1 MTPKSKTSPASALSI
16 LTAISESKL
25 GFQFGK
31 PQRLGESALSCV
43 LPIIRET
50 SVKRQYITY
59 PETDKVS
66 VVDSGSI
73 SKMKVSSVSTDN
85 VFIRSGTIFKGG
97 TQERTIVR
105 SAIIFSGKTMDIEV
119 RCVHATRGI
128 NTGAKVGYGGITP
141 MSFDSANYTEGF
153 RAQDQHTTWAN
164 VQNYTQSL
172 HKSSQRPPLRPSE
185 RRPMHPMRQAPTGAR
200 SLRSMSSRP
209 SSSPARRTLF
219 SSFADNT
226 SHLSDESAFIGY
238 VGEATG
244 AASLDSD
251 FSSNAGLDDLHS
263 AQLEFAKSFDDIL
276 SKITPIEN
284 QTGLALINHNGCQ
297 TIETFDV
304 PMSWSSLHTDAVKRV
319 GSHQINQNDS
329 VFEYK
334 PENAV
339 RAVQSVLAQEYTTNL
354 IYEHKP
360 SNGEPYVAI
369 NGLTSREFVGEV
381 VELDNRVIHL
391 LLTKRAA

>member
-1 MTPKSKTSPASALSI
+1 MTPRSKSASTSALSI
-16 LTAISESKL
+16 LTAIRESKL

-31 PQRLGESALSCV
+31 PQRLGDNALSCV
-43 LPIIRET
+43 LPILRET
-50 SVKRQYITY
+50 SVKRQYVTF

-66 VVDSGSI
+66 VTDSGSI

-105 SAIIFSGKTMDIEV
+105 SAIIFPGATLDIEV

-128 NTGAKVGYGGITP
+128 SPGAKVGYGGITNLN
-141 MSFDSANYTEGF
+141 FDSANYSDGF
-153 RAQDQHTTWAN
+153 VAKNQHETWNN
-164 VQNYTQSL
+164 VQHST
-172 HKSSQRPPLRPSE
+172 SSMLGRASVLTSHATYGSAL
-185 RRPMHPMRQAPTGAR
+185 PMSYG
-200 SLRSMSSRP
+200 SSRITCDSLGP
-209 SSSPARRTLF
+209 SFPVIPQPEEFVGYAGSPSQDL
-219 SSFADNT
+219 SAD
-226 SHLSDESAFIGY
+226 L
-238 VGEATG
+238 
-244 AASLDSD
+244 
-251 FSSNAGLDDLHS
+251 GLDDLHT
-263 AQLEFAKSFDDIL
+263 AQAEFAKNFDAIL
-276 SKITPIEN
+276 SKITPVEHQAGI
-284 QTGLALINHNGCQ
+284 ALINHAGCQ

-304 PMSWSSLHTDAVKRV
+304 GESWLALHTDAVKRV
-319 GSHQINQNDS
+319 GAHPVNQDDS

-339 RAVQSVLAQEYTTNL
+339 RAVQSVLAQEYTPNL

-369 NGLTSREFVGEV
+369 HGLTSKDFIGEV

-391 LLTKRAA
+391 LLTKRA